1 MASNIIVCPRCDGQ
15 GHIFKKLI
23 KFNKEMIYICD
34 ECDAIWFNDEKIQS
48 GNFIDYSTYMESLSR
63 KGLWSELGEE

>member
-15 GHIFKKLI
+15 GHILKKLI

-48 GNFIDYSTYMESLSR
+48 GNFIDYST
-63 KGLWSELGEE
+63 